1 MISLFCILA
10 SSILTPK
17 YLRKELH
24 GIEPLTFKQKTDH
37 NDNSNTNYFDQRY
50 FEVWNQDPKDD
61 APVILKVGGESDA
74 LTPGGNGTDFIT
86 VLAKDI
92 NAAVVLTLEHRYF
105 GKSFPTTTTTVA
117 DYALLTVEQALA
129 DLKYFQEEYVKAH
142 PNLKSS
148 KWLIVGGSYPG
159 ALSAIARAIYPDNF
173 HAAISSSGVVYASDD
188 FKDFDLQDAV
198 SMGQECAAAARA
210 ARIKIDQMIDDPSTN
225 EYIKNLF
232 GAAGLTDQNFRFV
245 IGEIFTLAL
254 QYNHVEK
261 VCGPLVDSL
270 RSGDDAIMAL
280 AKFTK
285 DYFIPTFCDGDL
297 ARTYSDDEMKKMA
310 STTENVAPR
319 SWLWMTCN
327 ELAYWQTS
335 PGRLGLRSPKLD
347 KESYQEQCRNVF
359 GDGIKPNP
367 EAFNQK
373 YGGLTQT
380 IDRVYY
386 TTGSQDPWTWACV
399 TEDSGVQSGSYAHT
413 ITGPN
418 MGHCSDLHAP
428 SPNDPIDLVRTRK
441 HMREVIKGWMN

>member
-1 MISLFCILA
+1 
-10 SSILTPK
+10 
-17 YLRKELH
+17 
-24 GIEPLTFKQKTDH
+24 
-37 NDNSNTNYFDQRY
+37 
-50 FEVWNQDPKDD
+50 
-61 APVILKVGGESDA
+61 
-74 LTPGGNGTDFIT
+74 
-86 VLAKDI
+86 
-92 NAAVVLTLEHRYF
+92 
-105 GKSFPTTTTTVA
+105 
-117 DYALLTVEQALA
+117 
-129 DLKYFQEEYVKAH
+129 
-142 PNLKSS
+142 
-148 KWLIVGGSYPG
+148 
-159 ALSAIARAIYPDNF
+159 
-173 HAAISSSGVVYASDD
+173 
-188 FKDFDLQDAV
+188 
-198 SMGQECAAAARA
+198 
-210 ARIKIDQMIDDPSTN
+210 
-225 EYIKNLF
+225 
-232 GAAGLTDQNFRFV
+232 
-245 IGEIFTLAL
+245 
-254 QYNHVEK
+254 
-261 VCGPLVDSL
+261 
-270 RSGDDAIMAL
+270 
-280 AKFTK
+280 
-285 DYFIPTFCDGDL
+285 
-297 ARTYSDDEMKKMA
+297 MKKMA